1 MTCSILNRRG
11 TYPVTEIGPMGKKS
25 AVLSRD
31 RAATREV
38 LAFLGQG
45 LREQYEAPQPPCERL
60 AELVRTIE
68 QSTSE

>member
-1 MTCSILNRRG
+1 
-11 TYPVTEIGPMGKKS
+11 MGKKN

-31 RAATREV
+31 KAVPTREV
-38 LAFLGQG
+38 LAFLGRG
-45 LREQYEAPQPPCERL
+45 LREQYEAPQPLSERL